1 MEQAGAYIDKLRLS
15 FAEYIERWHRIRA
28 RVLEW
33 HDEQVMGYPVSV
45 AATWETTFA
54 QLGENERSLLE
65 VLSWLAP
72 EPIPLVLL
80 EADPLGESIPE
91 PRDTLAGLMGY
102 SLARFDTTGD
112 GVLVHR
118 LVQEITRNR
127 PFSTRKPEPGSWIRR
142 FIEWFAQRHRPK
154 ADHTVA
160 LKVALESVHSIAPFD
175 AQEVHT

>member
-1 MEQAGAYIDKLRLS
+1 
-15 FAEYIERWHRIRA
+15 
-28 RVLEW
+28 
-33 HDEQVMGYPVSV
+33 V

-54 QLGENERSLLE
+54 QLGENERGLLE

-80 EADPLGESIPE
+80 EADPLAEAIPE

-102 SLARFDTTGD
+102 SLARFDTPGD

-154 ADHTVA
+154 PPEANPGCPHNRVNYST
-160 LKVALESVHSIAPFD
+160 HSRRLPLHLPG
-175 AQEVHT
+175 VKSP